1 MAKMLRRQCAFCP
14 GDEESSVLYVAE
26 GQNLA
31 VHQDCLLYSSGF
43 VESEEHNP
51 ENLDI
56 RFDVAS
62 VVNELK
68 RGRRLVSY
76 QSVVLQYSL
85 LMFLDEDNKRER
97 SPITVKSSPAVNKM
111 SETEKIEED
120 SLHALRKK
128 QDRQKVRVEF
138 LRKCKRA
145 GLLDEIFEEMLDTL
159 HLAQEKLMDDNT
171 SEAEYEETVISLF
184 DCGLFENILVNAN
197 SGTEEKIQKLLEKR
211 KRLDT
216 QIELLKDL
224 QVVLPAPEE
233 SSDCTSE

>member
-1 MAKMLRRQCAFCP
+1 
-14 GDEESSVLYVAE
+14 
-26 GQNLA
+26 
-31 VHQDCLLYSSGF
+31 
-43 VESEEHNP
+43 
-51 ENLDI
+51 
-56 RFDVAS
+56 
-62 VVNELK
+62 
-68 RGRRLVSY
+68 
-76 QSVVLQYSL
+76 
-85 LMFLDEDNKRER
+85 MFLDEDNKRER

-171 SEAEYEETVISLF
+171 SEAVTKKQSKYEETVISLF